1 MLIHLPEPG
10 SQSLSLRGRLLA
22 QSLRAHLHRRGDRLV
37 PPVPRRTGA
46 QAVQDTASLAAL
58 PPRPHAPETASLGLG
73 LPQALRHGPATLLL
87 TQPLCAELE
96 TFGGPDAWT
105 AAGLLPLVLQGYTR
119 AILVDRADVA
129 GSVGFAPW
137 IPLALADGIPVPA
150 LLPAPDAAA
159 PTRILLL
166 DHGAPP
172 GQAEVLRRALADR
185 GNPLRLVTRDSDH
198 ATMGAGLV
206 ADLHLHLGFG
216 PDRPV
221 AGLSPFDSLLSGA
234 YTLVLPA
241 PGLGAG
247 PALRRLCAA
256 RSYGDLAPGLSE
268 LDSRARAMLDRLTA
282 IRAAG
287 QAQNPECARFAALN
301 AAARAEALARFDAV
315 LDAAP
320 SLDQSLNPTMDQSM
334 AQSVNRA
341 A

>member
-1 MLIHLPEPG
+1 MLIHLPDPG

-22 QSLRAHLHRRGDRLV
+22 QALRAHLQRRGDTLV
-37 PPVPRRTGA
+37 APVPRQTGIR
-46 QAVQDTASLAAL
+46 AVQDTATRAAL
-58 PPRPHAPETASLGLG
+58 PATPHAPQVATLGLG

-96 TFGGPDAWT
+96 TFGGPDAWQ
-105 AAGLLPLVLQGYTR
+105 AAGTLPLVLQGYSR
-119 AILVDRADVA
+119 AILTDRADVA
-129 GSVGFAPW
+129 DSVGFAPW
-137 IPLALADGIPVPA
+137 IPLALADGFPVTATLPA
-150 LLPAPDAAA
+150 LRIGDGAA
-159 PTRILLL
+159 PRILLL
-166 DHGAPP
+166 DHGAPR
-172 GQAEVLRRALADR
+172 GQADVLRRALADLPC
-185 GNPLRLVTRDSDH
+185 PLRSVSHSSDH

-247 PALRRLCAA
+247 PALRSLCAA

-268 LDSRARAMLDRLTA
+268 LETRARAFLGRLGA
-282 IRAAG
+282 IRSTG
-287 QAQNPECARFAALN
+287 ESQNPELARFATQN
-301 AAARAEALARFDAV
+301 AAARAEALKRFDAV
-315 LDAAP
+315 FDAP
-320 SLDQSLNPTMDQSM
+320 PPM
-334 AQSVNRA
+334 AEA